1 MNLQIFNYEKYK
13 IKIQFGFG
21 TLKFNPKKNYRNFN
35 LLT

>member
-21 TLKFNPKKNYRNFN
+21 TLKFNPKNYRNFN